1 MSDALAYATGVEILP
16 SSMMEIMLR
25 AGVSRYFPEELE
37 DLTASDVAL
46 LVDANRDIVE
56 TACTGLIGVTARVVV

>member
-1 MSDALAYATGVEILP
+1 MSDALAYAIGVEILP

-46 LVDANRDIVE
+46 LR
-56 TACTGLIGVTARVVV
+56 RQ